1 MSKEKREWRFLRISA
16 ELYNKLTD
24 LGSKKDTYDDIIRRL
39 YDFYIEHKEKEE
51 AVCQKRE

>member
-24 LGSKKDTYDDIIRRL
+24 IGSKKDTYDDIIRRL
-39 YDFYIEHKEKEE
+39 YDFYISQQKPKE
-51 AVCQKRE
+51 

>member
-1 MSKEKREWRFLRISA
+1 MSKEKKEWRFLRISA

-39 YDFYIEHKEKEE
+39 YDFYINHQNSKSDKEE
-51 AVCQKRE
+51 VK